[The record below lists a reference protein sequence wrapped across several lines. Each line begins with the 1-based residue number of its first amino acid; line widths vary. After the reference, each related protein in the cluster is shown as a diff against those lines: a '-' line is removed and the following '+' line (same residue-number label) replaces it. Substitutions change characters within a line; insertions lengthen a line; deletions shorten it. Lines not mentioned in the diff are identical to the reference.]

1 MNQNTTVVL
10 AGGLGNQLF
19 QFGAAFA
26 VSGDGEIHLDQSL
39 GYPRLNQNGQPEIS
53 NFILPGRTSFLGL
66 RRRSWL
72 ARKFVGFN
80 IRTNLAPKSYEKN
93 FIVRALIRATTNIV
107 IQLHFGRKMVL
118 EIAKG
123 LGFYLMGTVTNK
135 TLLIG
140 YFQSYKWT
148 DEENI
153 KSKVLS
159 IKLKE
164 HSKEFG
170 VLHQKISLD
179 LPTIVHM
186 RRGDYLQEDNFGVL
200 SDAYYRSAL
209 NQLMKEIPVEKIWL
223 FTDSRDEI
231 LSSLPEDFRSKTFVV
246 PNNQISPSETLE
258 LMRYGSSY
266 IIANSSFSW
275 WGAYLRKNQ
284 HAPVYAPHKWFKG
297 MDDPDQLLPPDWR
310 IVQINNP
317 FTE

>member
-1 MNQNTTVVL
+1 MSKNTTVVL

-19 QFGAAFA
+19 QFSAAFA
-26 VSGDGEIHLDQSL
+26 VGGDGEIHLDQSL
-39 GYPRLNQNGQPEIS
+39 GYPRLNQDGEPEIS
-53 NFILPGRTSFLGL
+53 SFTLPGHTSFLPS
-66 RRRSWL
+66 RRWSWL

-80 IRTNLAPKSYEKN
+80 IRTYLAPKSYEKN
-93 FIVRALIRATTNIV
+93 IIARTLIQVTTRIA

-118 EIAKG
+118 EICKG
-123 LGFYLMGTVTNK
+123 LGFYLMDTVTSK

-153 KSKVLS
+153 KSKILS
-159 IKLKE
+159 IKLKRF
-164 HSKEFG
+164 SQEFEF
-170 VLHQKISLD
+170 LRQKIILD
-179 LPTIVHM
+179 VPTIVHM

-200 SDAYYRSAL
+200 SDSYYSSAL
-209 NQLMKEIPVEKIWL
+209 TQLNKETSIKKIWL
-223 FTDSRDEI
+223 FTDSREEI
-231 LSSLPEDFRSKTFVV
+231 LSSLPEEFRSKTFVV
-246 PNNQISPSETLE
+246 PNEQISPSETLE

-284 HAPVYAPHKWFKG
+284 QAHVYAPQKWFKG